1 MPMWSYT
8 TKSNSKNLAFTDQ
21 DTLITKMPNNTEQAN
36 ESDEPVTSP
45 GTRDL
50 WLDKRIRDGD
60 MIGAEV
66 GQYIQV
72 LAESSPLA

>member
-36 ESDEPVTSP
+36 ESDEPVTFP

-50 WLDKRIRDGD
+50 WPDKRIRDGD
-60 MIGAEV
+60 MIGADV

-72 LAESSPLA
+72 LAESGIS